1 MLDTIR
7 EQLPS
12 LLTDFKQSYVFYN
25 KNPEYDDYRIHFETL
40 KDNLTSFERKVQQ
53 FGDSA
58 TEETEQLN
66 QKLAHINGQI
76 EKERIKNKVL
86 KRRLHAAT
94 NRSNGASEMI
104 DDYTYIYDEKYTR
117 NWALFIGTVGFII
130 SAIV

>member
-12 LLTDFKQSYVFYN
+12 LLTEFKQGYVFYN
-25 KNPEYDDYRIHFETL
+25 KNPEYDDYRIHYENI
-40 KDNLTSFERKVQQ
+40 KDNLTSIERQIQQ
-53 FGDSA
+53 YSNTT
-58 TEETEQLN
+58 TEETDQLN
-66 QKLAHINGQI
+66 HKLVHINGLI
-76 EKERIKNKVL
+76 EKEQIQHKIL
-86 KRRLHAAT
+86 KRRLHAAE

-117 NWALFIGTVGFII
+117 NWGLFIGTIMFII

>member
-12 LLTDFKQSYVFYN
+12 LLTEFKQSYVFYN

-40 KDNLTSFERKVQQ
+40 KDNLTSFERQIQQ
-53 FGDSA
+53 YGDSA

-66 QKLAHINGQI
+66 QKLAHINRQI
-76 EKERIKNKVL
+76 EKERIRNKVL
-86 KRRLHAAT
+86 KRRLYAAT

-117 NWALFIGTVGFII
+117 NWALFIGTCGFII